1 MAGKAAKHES
11 ANPESS
17 EIEDTVGT
25 KNYTAPKGRPTPKRE
40 RRPALTAPPKD
51 NKEAR
56 KRMRQQLKSER
67 AERFDGMRRG
77 DDNYLP
83 KRDQGPVRQ
92 LARDVVD
99 SRRNLGPLFFIGTLV
114 VMLGTQQFIPLPP
127 QIRTI
132 VSDLWLFLI
141 VVMVGD
147 IFLLVRQLRKAL
159 TARLPEEPHGVGLY
173 GYAIMRSVVFRR
185 WRNPDPQVELGD
197 PL

>member
-1 MAGKAAKHES
+1 MAGKAAKNES
-11 ANPESS
+11 TFPEPAGN
-17 EIEDTVGT
+17 EDTVGT

-40 RRPALTAPPKD
+40 RRPAMTAPPKD

-99 SRRNLGPLFFIGTLV
+99 ARRTLGPLFFVGTLAV
-114 VMLGTQQFIPLPP
+114 VLVSMQFMPP
-127 QIRTI
+127 QVRS
-132 VSDLWLFLI
+132 VVASLWLFLI
-141 VVMVGD
+141 VVMAGD
-147 IFLLVRQLRKAL
+147 IFLLVRRLRKTLAE
-159 TARLPEEPHGVGLY
+159 RLPEEPRGVGLY

-185 WRNPDPQVELGD
+185 WRNPAPRVELGD